1 MAFRNHDLEELIDFK
16 VYIPLLQNWF
26 WAKMGELFR
35 TPSDALGPKDGV
47 LMGLPLWGDDFID
60 RFCFFCVPSL
70 RSKKNWEALAGRSR
84 LVLFTDQQGFLRLF
98 QVARALEQQGMK
110 VDVHLIPPE
119 IMAEVGKSAL
129 NRYWLLGTC
138 GNYSLQIAGRGGMG
152 FHMLMPDHLYCD
164 GYFENMWRLAETHDG
179 IAQTGIS
186 ADINGVLPELEQY
199 RQADGSLA
207 IPDVEVGDMGYRHL
221 HKQTAG
227 NFMNGK
233 DLNTELPDSHF
244 MMWQG
249 KDRLHLFCPHMN
261 AAWMSPE
268 MCKGAPIRLYNAL
281 DTELPN
287 FMGFP
292 NGKPAN
298 LAIPEAHDGMTFIEL
313 SDDSKIHATHR
324 VNFTDFA

>member
-1 MAFRNHDLEELIDFK
+1 
-16 VYIPLLQNWF
+16 
-26 WAKMGELFR
+26 
-35 TPSDALGPKDGV
+35 
-47 LMGLPLWGDDFID
+47 
-60 RFCFFCVPSL
+60 
-70 RSKKNWEALAGRSR
+70 
-84 LVLFTDQQGFLRLF
+84 
-98 QVARALEQQGMK
+98 
-110 VDVHLIPPE
+110 
-119 IMAEVGKSAL
+119 
-129 NRYWLLGTC
+129 
-138 GNYSLQIAGRGGMG
+138 MG

-164 GYFENMWRLAETHDG
+164 GYFENMWKLAETHDG

-186 ADINGVLPELEQY
+186 ADIKGVLPELEQY
-199 RQADGSLA
+199 RMIDGSLA

-249 KDRLHLFCPHMN
+249 KDRLHLFCCHMN

-268 MCKGAPIRLYNAL
+268 MCRNAPIRLYNAL

-292 NGKPAN
+292 NGKAAN

-313 SDDSKIHATHR
+313 SDDTKIHATHR
-324 VNFTDFA
+324 VNFTDFALRCWTTVHWSDVWMPFFKIVNEVPIKPRDTFMEKEVIQSQHAAIVEGLMKIKEPLKKEFDEKSAIVAAQKKATPEAPKSKRAMKRQKQAQQKRMPVRTIMKPEDAGRPSLQGAGTIWPQPG